1 MKRTATIAAVLALL
15 AAALGAQTSADEKK
29 TAAPAGKKMSAAHA
43 GKHVVMAPPDIQW
56 KDAPPTLPAGAK
68 FALLEGDPAKA
79 GPVTMR
85 LKMPDGYKIQ
95 PHWHPGIEHVTVLS
109 GTANIGVGDKFDES
123 KGSALPAGAFS
134 YMSPGMHHFFWTK
147 GATEVQVHTMGPW
160 ALHYVNPADDPSKA
174 KSGK

>member
-1 MKRTATIAAVLALL
+1 MKRTAAIASLLALL
-15 AAALGAQTSADEKK
+15 AVALGARTTADEKK
-29 TAAPAGKKMSAAHA
+29 TAPAGKKMSAAHEA
-43 GKHVVMAPPDIQW
+43 KHVALAPSDIQW
-56 KDAPPTLPAGAK
+56 TDAPPVLPAGAK

-123 KGSALPAGAFS
+123 KGSALPAGAFA
-134 YMSPGMHHFFWTK
+134 YMSPRMHHFFWTK
-147 GATEVQVHTMGPW
+147 GATEIQIHTMGPW
-160 ALHYVNPADDPSKA
+160 ALHYVSPADDPSKA
-174 KSGK
+174 KSAK